1 MEYYDAGTIVY
12 DNATVHVR
20 RPILTDEERERRM
33 KIIHDAAVDL
43 LKDLYEK
50 ELRKNM
56 ENNKEGNKQK
66 PTDNTKKKSA
76 DYSMEL

>member
-1 MEYYDAGTIVY
+1 MEYYDAGTKVY

-50 ELRKNM
+50 EIRKNM
-56 ENNKEGNKQK
+56 KNNASVEQK
-66 PTDNTKKKSA
+66 PTDKVKKKSD

>member
-1 MEYYDAGTIVY
+1 MEYYDAGTKVY
-12 DNATVHVR
+12 DNAIVHVR

-50 ELRKNM
+50 ELRKNK
-56 ENNKEGNKQK
+56 ENNKDDDKQQ
-66 PTDNTKKKSA
+66 PTCNVKKKSD